1 MKASFWLALV
11 LALSVG
17 LSIGLQA
24 TLINRTGQE
33 IGAVR
38 TSLLINMA
46 AGTLAGLVL
55 LSFGVHLVAGGTA
68 AYQLSLSRPV
78 LLVTLFVGLLSIIT
92 VTGFAYS
99 LQLIGVSATLATV
112 ILGQMLVGTLAD
124 TLGWTGSQP
133 IPLTGTRLIG
143 LLALGLAAYL
153 LVPRE

>member
-1 MKASFWLALV
+1 MNASFWLALV

-38 TSLLINMA
+38 PSLLINMA

-55 LSFGVHLVAGGTA
+55 LSFGVRLVAGGSA

-99 LQLIGVSATLATV
+99 LQLIGVSATLQPSSWVRCLSAHLP
-112 ILGQMLVGTLAD
+112 IRSAGRAA
-124 TLGWTGSQP
+124 SQYRSP
-133 IPLTGTRLIG
+133 GHG
-143 LLALGLAAYL
+143 
-153 LVPRE
+153 

>member
-99 LQLIGVSATLATV
+99 LQ
-112 ILGQMLVGTLAD
+112 
-124 TLGWTGSQP
+124 P
-133 IPLTGTRLIG
+133 
-143 LLALGLAAYL
+143 
-153 LVPRE
+153 

>member
-1 MKASFWLALV
+1 VNASFWLALV

-38 TSLLINMA
+38 PSLLINMA

-55 LSFGVHLVAGGTA
+55 LSFGVRLVAGGTA